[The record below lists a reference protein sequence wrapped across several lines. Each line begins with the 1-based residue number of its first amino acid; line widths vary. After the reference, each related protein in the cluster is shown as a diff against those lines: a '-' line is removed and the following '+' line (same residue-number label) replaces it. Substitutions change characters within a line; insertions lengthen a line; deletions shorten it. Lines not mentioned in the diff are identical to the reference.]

1 MVYYY
6 CWARR
11 ARERH
16 SPTKYYRSH
25 NFTTEIINN
34 KNVDQ
39 PGYSCKY
46 ATDPHQTRHQPK
58 FTTLL
63 PMLLKAQQLPTRYA
77 HKMELKEINE
87 FAAYASDGTARN
99 SASLLITLF
108 SALIFMRFRFK
119 WSFVNFGGTLVSF
132 CRRWTDPRKFRA
144 VCPPAKLTIV
154 YLLALTEWLWSAACV
169 LKNYR
174 NPCAGDFQN
183 TRFLKLKLKYNLK
196 QTPVGWEKREG
207 DSAFFKI

>member
-1 MVYYY
+1 MYYY

-119 WSFVNFGGTLVSF
+119 WSFVNFVGVILPTMDGSSQIQSSMSTSKTNNSISTRADRVAMISSMCTKKLSKSL
-132 CRRWTDPRKFRA
+132 CRGFSKH
-144 VCPPAKLTIV
+144 
-154 YLLALTEWLWSAACV
+154 
-169 LKNYR
+169 
-174 NPCAGDFQN
+174 
-183 TRFLKLKLKYNLK
+183 
-196 QTPVGWEKREG
+196 
-207 DSAFFKI
+207 